1 MKLTHPHVRHLYWS
15 ICSQELAFVSGV
27 DPLLQIN
34 EEEIKTWC
42 EQLNHQPQ
50 SLDAFIAEREHRLL
64 GSYFEVLWQYFF
76 SHFPR
81 WQLLG
86 SQVQI
91 PPSGPTLGE
100 LDIVCQPPCGQPL
113 HVELAIKLYL
123 RHPNH
128 TGLEDS
134 HWLGPR
140 TNDRLDLKLNKL
152 EQKQFQMLQHEATQ
166 NTLSAANL
174 PNQLTAA
181 SVIKGYL
188 FEPFSD
194 ASFDETPS
202 APFQKPRSA
211 NSNCH
216 TGYWIHG
223 HKIDE
228 LLTHHNH
235 WQIIEKWQWL
245 GPYWQQQSPLNS
257 QAVETFVKQHFSQ
270 PLSHGQSQ
278 SLSPSNYALMLIAL
292 IPEGD
297 SWVEQSRFMVVDSAW
312 PYDKS

>member
-1 MKLTHPHVRHLYWS
+1 MKLTHHHVRHLYWS

-27 DPLLQIN
+27 DPLPQIN
-34 EEEIKTWC
+34 EEEVKTWC
-42 EQLNHQPQ
+42 EQLNRQPE
-50 SLDAFIAEREHRLL
+50 SLDTFIAEREHRLL

-76 SHFPR
+76 SHYPQ

-100 LDIVCQPPCGQPL
+100 LDIVCEPPAGQPL

-128 TGLEDS
+128 SGLENS

-166 NTLSAANL
+166 NTLTSANL
-174 PNQLTAA
+174 PNQLTPA

-188 FEPFSD
+188 FEPFSN
-194 ASFDETPS
+194 SLFDDSLAETTATPI
-202 APFQKPRSA
+202 QKPRSA
-211 NSNCH
+211 NANCQ
-216 TGYWIHG
+216 TGHWIHND
-223 HKIDE
+223 KIHE
-228 LLTHHNH
+228 LLKHHNH

-245 GPYWQQQSPLNS
+245 GPLWQQNSPLDS
-257 QAVETFVKQHFSQ
+257 PAVDTFVKQHFSQ
-270 PLSHGQSQ
+270 PLGH
-278 SLSPSNYALMLIAL
+278 PNYALMLIAL
-292 IPEGD
+292 TPKGG
-297 SWVEQSRFMVVDSAW
+297 SWIEQRRFMVVDSAW
-312 PYDKS
+312 PYDNP